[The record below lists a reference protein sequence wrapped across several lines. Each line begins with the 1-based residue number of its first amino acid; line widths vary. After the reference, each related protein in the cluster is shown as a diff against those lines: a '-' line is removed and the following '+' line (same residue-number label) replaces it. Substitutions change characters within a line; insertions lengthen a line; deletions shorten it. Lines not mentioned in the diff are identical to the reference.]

1 MSDKENILLDPAEM
15 DKIENMP
22 EIKTVSE
29 EDLPAESEV
38 KEQFEEKPE
47 NYEITVRDVRLSA
60 GAGFVVAYTG
70 DIMTMPGLPKKPA
83 AYNIDCDNEGNIYGL
98 F

>member
-38 KEQFEEKPE
+38 KEQFEEKPAP
-47 NYEITVRDVRLSA
+47 TTSPD
-60 GAGFVVAYTG
+60 YT
-70 DIMTMPGLPKKPA
+70 DAVPEASKPEH
-83 AYNIDCDNEGNIYGL
+83 IGVGV
-98 F
+98 FH

>member
-38 KEQFEEKPE
+38 KEQ
-47 NYEITVRDVRLSA
+47 IGRAHV
-60 GAGFVVAYTG
+60 
-70 DIMTMPGLPKKPA
+70 
-83 AYNIDCDNEGNIYGL
+83 
-98 F
+98 

>member
-29 EDLPAESEV
+29 EAVS
-38 KEQFEEKPE
+38 
-47 NYEITVRDVRLSA
+47 
-60 GAGFVVAYTG
+60 YTHLRAHE
-70 DIMTMPGLPKKPA
+70 T
-83 AYNIDCDNEGNIYGL
+83 
-98 F
+98 

>member
-29 EDLPAESEV
+29 EDL
-38 KEQFEEKPE
+38 
-47 NYEITVRDVRLSA
+47 
-60 GAGFVVAYTG
+60 
-70 DIMTMPGLPKKPA
+70 LPKLRLKSSLKKSLLLRLLLT
-83 AYNIDCDNEGNIYGL
+83 ISMLCLKLQSLSI
-98 F
+98 

>member
-29 EDLPAESEV
+29 EDLPAESAV
-38 KEQFEEKPE
+38 KEQFEKSLLL
-47 NYEITVRDVRLSA
+47 RLLL
-60 GAGFVVAYTG
+60 T
-70 DIMTMPGLPKKPA
+70 IPTPCPKLQSLS
-83 AYNIDCDNEGNIYGL
+83 I
-98 F
+98 

>member
-38 KEQFEEKPE
+38 KEQFEEKPLL
-47 NYEITVRDVRLSA
+47 RLRLTIPTLCLKLQSLS
-60 GAGFVVAYTG
+60 
-70 DIMTMPGLPKKPA
+70 I
-83 AYNIDCDNEGNIYGL
+83 
-98 F
+98 